1 MTLAEQVAA
10 YEAATRALVEQVAA
24 LDARSLDT
32 RHPEGW
38 SARQVIHH
46 LADSEAQS
54 YARLR
59 RLVAEP
65 PGSVIQGYDE
75 AAWASCPAL
84 GYEHDPIDVPLAVFA
99 AVRAGSLA
107 VLRRLDESD
116 LTRHG
121 MHSERGAFSVADW
134 LRIYGA
140 HPTEHGRQI
149 AKALLG
155 ER

>member
-1 MTLAEQVAA
+1 MWPDFDLPAILAARSVLDASDHRRLFRGAIVSLIAVAAIWYPNWSALPLPTGTHNWYQGLLPTWIWTFQFGVTLAK
-10 YEAATRALVEQVAA
+10 
-24 LDARSLDT
+24 
-32 RHPEGW
+32 
-38 SARQVIHH
+38 
-46 LADSEAQS
+46 
-54 YARLR
+54 
-59 RLVAEP
+59 
-65 PGSVIQGYDE
+65 
-75 AAWASCPAL
+75 
-84 GYEHDPIDVPLAVFA
+84 PIDVPLAVFA

-116 LTRHG
+116 VTRHG